1 MLPSTSVPD
10 PARVA
15 PAKRVL
21 WKWSAAV
28 VALLLVFL
36 MWRCGSALVQ
46 GRKLAD
52 AAVKQFHERLNAG
65 NFEEIYRDADEGFRG
80 QNHDNS
86 IKLLEAVHNK
96 LGLAGTATQ
105 DNLRVDT
112 NTLGTF
118 LTAQYSTVFAAG
130 AATEMFTWKKSGEI
144 LKLYRYDIQS
154 NSLILNEK

>member
-86 IKLLEAVHNK
+86 IKLLEFTISSGWQEQQLK
-96 LGLAGTATQ
+96 TILGSTQTHSERSSQLSTAPF
-105 DNLRVDT
+105 LRQVRQRRCS
-112 NTLGTF
+112 LGKR
-118 LTAQYSTVFAAG
+118 AAR
-130 AATEMFTWKKSGEI
+130 S
-144 LKLYRYDIQS
+144 
-154 NSLILNEK
+154 